1 MIQVAEAVDRERPS
15 PSQLDDRRG
24 ARRRSSR
31 RTNVPSMRSNPTS
44 AVQCHP
50 RQAREHRAPAQPRSP
65 DAEQVEWAL
74 RAQVPARGEKWSI
87 NMLSSAIVR
96 IVDFC
101 AQRRSQVLIVGTVLA
116 SMDATYDV
124 ARFST
129 TTDTEVLP
137 QQQQT

>member
-1 MIQVAEAVDRERPS
+1 
-15 PSQLDDRRG
+15 
-24 ARRRSSR
+24 
-31 RTNVPSMRSNPTS
+31 
-44 AVQCHP
+44 
-50 RQAREHRAPAQPRSP
+50 
-65 DAEQVEWAL
+65 
-74 RAQVPARGEKWSI
+74 
-87 NMLSSAIVR
+87 MLSSAIVR

-101 AQRRSQVLIVGTVLA
+101 AQRRSQVLVVGTVLA